1 MNIEASVSK
10 QKRGRRKRSRDHS
23 QKPIRQ
29 PNYRQLKHPFPQQSV
44 FSDDEIVNIHN
55 TALRVLE
62 ELGVK
67 VLLPEA
73 REIFAKAGATVDEE
87 DMVFIGRDI
96 VEHALAS
103 APKSIKLRAANP
115 LHEQD
120 YKLGSMIFMPGVG
133 CPNANDA
140 ERGRRPGSL
149 RDFEEAIKL
158 CQTYDVMHTFGPL
171 TEPQDIP
178 INVRHYET
186 MRVQLE
192 NGDKPMFV
200 YARGRGQV
208 EQAFEMVQVALNLS
222 SDEFTNGSWL
232 TTVINTNSPRMLD
245 NPMAQ
250 GIIDFARAG
259 QISIITPF
267 CLAGAMAPITPAGA
281 LTLQHAEALMGIT
294 LAQLANKGAPVSYGG
309 FSSNVHMK
317 SGAPAFG
324 TPDHLKMQ
332 LGGGQLAKLIGLP
345 WRTASGS
352 ASNTADMQASLE
364 TVMGLWG
371 GSLAHGTLLVHS
383 AGWLEGGLTFGYE
396 KFINDIESL
405 QMFAELCEQPKA
417 SDEEIGF
424 EALADVQP
432 GGHFFA
438 TQHTMDRYS
447 TAFYEPI
454 VADLNNFGSWTE
466 AGSKT
471 SSQRATEVWKKNL
484 AEFVQPTTGPDAVER
499 LMPYIEKATAE
510 GGASPLE

>member
-1 MNIEASVSK
+1 MNEAATSEK
-10 QKRGRRKRSRDHS
+10 PHRRGRKKRTAATAAA
-23 QKPIRQ
+23 RQ
-29 PNYRQLKHPFPQQSV
+29 PNYRQLKHPFPQQTM
-44 FSDDEIVNIHN
+44 FSTDEVHAIHD

-73 REIFAKAGATVDEE
+73 RKIFATAGARVDDD
-87 DMVFIGRDI
+87 DMVYIGRDI
-96 VEHALAS
+96 VEAALKS
-103 APKSIKLRAANP
+103 APKKIRLRAPNP
-115 LHEQD
+115 LRDQNYE
-120 YKLGSMIFMPGVG
+120 LGSMIFMPGVG
-133 CPNANDA
+133 CPNTNDA
-140 ERGRRPGSL
+140 VRGRRPGSL

-158 CQTYDVMHTFGPL
+158 CQSYDVMHTFGPL

-178 INVRHYET
+178 IHLRHYET
-186 MRVQLE
+186 MRAQLE
-192 NGDKPMFV
+192 FGDKPMFV

-208 EQAFEMVQVALNLS
+208 QQGFEMAQTALNLS
-222 SDEFTNGSWL
+222 SDDFEDGAWI

-259 QISIITPF
+259 QLLIITPF

-281 LTLQHAEALMGIT
+281 LTLQHAECLMGIT
-294 LAQLANKGAPVSYGG
+294 LAQLARAGAPTSYGG

-352 ASNTADMQASLE
+352 AANTPDMQASLE

-405 QMFAELCEQPKA
+405 QIFAELCTRPKA
-417 SDEEIGF
+417 DAAEIGF
-424 EALADVQP
+424 DAIADVQP

-447 TAFYEPI
+447 TAFYDPI
-454 VADLNNFGSWTE
+454 VADLSNFGTWTE
-466 AGSKT
+466 AGGLT
-471 SSQRATEVWKKNL
+471 SSERATGVWQNILENFK
-484 AEFVQPTTGPDAVER
+484 APSGGSEAVDR
-499 LMPYIEKATAE
+499 LIPYIEGATAA
-510 GGASPLE
+510 GGAAPLD

>member
-1 MNIEASVSK
+1 MTHAPT
-10 QKRGRRKRSRDHS
+10 RGRRKRNRSAAPAILR
-23 QKPIRQ
+23 R
-29 PNYRQLKHPFPQQSV
+29 PNYRQLKHPFPQQTM
-44 FSDDEIVNIHN
+44 FSDDEIHAIHD
-55 TALRVLE
+55 TALRVIE
-62 ELGVK
+62 ELGIK

-73 REIFAKAGATVDEE
+73 RDIFAKAGARVD
-87 DMVFIGRDI
+87 DDHMVYLGRDV
-96 VEHALAS
+96 VEAALKT
-103 APKSIKLRAANP
+103 APRSIRLRARNP
-115 LHEQD
+115 LREQD
-120 YKLGSMIFMPGVG
+120 YELGSMIFMPGVG

-149 RDFEEAIKL
+149 ADFTEAIKL
-158 CQTYDVMHTFGPL
+158 CQHYDVMHTFGPL
-171 TEPQDIP
+171 TEAQDVP
-178 INVRHYET
+178 IHLRHYET

-192 NGDKPMFV
+192 YGDKPMFL

-208 EQAFEMVQVALNLS
+208 QQGFEMAQTALNLTTE
-222 SDEFTNGSWL
+222 EFETGTWI
-232 TTVINTNSPRMLD
+232 TTVINSNSPRMLD

-250 GIIDFARAG
+250 GIIDFARAN

-281 LTLQHAEALMGIT
+281 LTLQHAEALFGIT
-294 LAQLANKGAPVSYGG
+294 LAQLARAGAPVSYGG

-332 LGGGQLAKLIGLP
+332 IGGGQLAKLIDLP

-352 ASNTADMQASLE
+352 ASNTADMQSSLE

-371 GSLAHGTLLVHS
+371 GSMAHGTLLVHT

-405 QMFAELCEQPKA
+405 QIFAELCERPKA
-417 SDEEIGF
+417 DDAEIGF
-424 EALADVQP
+424 DALADVQP

-438 TQHTMDRYS
+438 TQHTMDRYQ

-466 AGSKT
+466 AGSRT
-471 SSQRATEVWKKNL
+471 STERAVDVWKGIL
-484 AEFVQPTTGPDAVER
+484 RDFTPPEGGAEAVER
-499 LMPYIEKATAE
+499 MRSYVEKATAA
-510 GGASPLE
+510 GGAPPLD